1 MRTCLVPWSQFPT
14 QKEQNMPL
22 LHWINDDAARRAAS
36 EVPFHLLERKAVYG
50 DPERAKDN
58 LIVHGDNLVAL
69 KALLPFYKGKVKC
82 IFIDPPYNTGSAFEQ
97 YDDNL
102 EHSQWLSMMIPR
114 LHLLR
119 EFLSKDGS
127 IWMILDGTEVHYAK
141 VIMD

>member
-58 LIVHGDNLVAL
+58 LITISLRSKL
-69 KALLPFYKGKVKC
+69 FFLFTKA
-82 IFIDPPYNTGSAFEQ
+82 
-97 YDDNL
+97 
-102 EHSQWLSMMIPR
+102 R
-114 LHLLR
+114 
-119 EFLSKDGS
+119 
-127 IWMILDGTEVHYAK
+127 
-141 VIMD
+141 